1 MTGVARSGGGSAT
14 PGGPGTALA
23 AASATAPAQRQR
35 QPKTAWP
42 LARWPLADQRAWEV
56 ARAQGG
62 LLDDDGLAAGWRL
75 ATVNGALAIYGRF
88 LAYLDREGLLDPA
101 HGVGDRLIP
110 AVLNRYVAELQGVS
124 ASRTVASYVVM
135 LDMML
140 RALAPE
146 RDWGWLGLASRRLL
160 HRAEPSR
167 NKRARVVPAADLLQ
181 LGLDLMRQAGAE
193 ASGGTGTKA
202 GDGPTSKERLLLFR
216 DGLMIATLIYRPLRQ
231 ANFLGIGI
239 GRQLVAAGPAWS
251 LVFAAGE
258 TKTGHALEVTYPP
271 ELAGALE
278 HYLRV
283 VRPGLLALG
292 RVRYPHGRAGDQP
305 AGQALWVSVNGT
317 ALRKTALDNLLAL
330 RTAARF
336 GRTINTHLFR
346 DCAATSIVA
355 EAPDHVRIAARVL
368 GHATLQ
374 TTEQHYIVT
383 NTRQEVSRY
392 QNSVLARRRQAAQR
406 ARRGSGG

>member
-1 MTGVARSGGGSAT
+1 MTGVAQAGGGTAIL
-14 PGGPGTALA
+14 GGLGTALGA
-23 AASATAPAQRQR
+23 AALATAPARRQH

-42 LARWPLADQRAWEV
+42 LQDWPLADRRAWEA

-62 LLDDDGLAAGWRL
+62 LLDDDGLAAGWRP

-101 HGVGDRLIP
+101 HGAGDRLTP
-110 AVLNRYVAELQGVS
+110 AVLSSYVVELQGNG

-140 RALAPE
+140 RALAPD

-181 LGLDLMRQAGAE
+181 LGLDLMRQAGA
-193 ASGGTGTKA
+193 APGTEA
-202 GDGPTSKERLLLFR
+202 GDALTPKKRLLLFR
-216 DGLMIATLIYRPLRQ
+216 DGLMIATLICRPLRQ

-271 ELAGALE
+271 ELAGALQ

-292 RVRYPHGRAGDQP
+292 RVRYPNGRAGDQP

-336 GRTINTHLFR
+336 GHKVNTHLFR

-355 EAPDHVRIAARVL
+355 EAPGHVRIAARVL

-374 TTEQHYIVT
+374 TTEQHYIVA

-392 QNSVLARRRQAAQR
+392 QNGVMARRRQAAQR
-406 ARRGSGG
+406 ARRGG